1 MKRTFFSVF
10 VVFMTGIAHG
20 QVAKWLIEPAYDEI
34 HLANGEDLIITDS
47 LQQKSLWT
55 FGGKCLAKTQY
66 QINTFNEGYSVTT
79 ERGSSAITG
88 FLNKKGKFVSLSGCN
103 VAYSFPSFSDGY
115 LLVKENSYYRFVNVK
130 GDFLEG
136 QYTNAYP
143 YINGYASCKTYRNLQ
158 KQKDPYNLLLN
169 REGQEVF
176 FSYNGRLFDKEDLDF
191 ISSVNDENIG
201 VVIVKQKLFF
211 FNGEDG
217 SLSPVYDRKGETNI
231 KNQARLERNLSQSIQ
246 VETDTTLVLYAK
258 CGKTSNIKIRLS
270 SFLVPLSIQLGNEE
284 YIYKRNESDKK
295 KHPSSIR
302 MTEQD
307 GKFGVNWDSQEILPP
322 QLDALVTCFD
332 DKAFVK
338 MAGKYGMLK
347 VLPEA
352 RFRLSINKGDDIAFR
367 HQKFETKIRLDM
379 PNIISAYG
387 ARIEVDSNSGCDVD
401 LTSGE
406 QRDTEYGNYI
416 QYNCVLNIPDSLP
429 DEMYGDKRN
438 EVVFPTQ
445 ILYEGLRSPI
455 IPFKVKAWHY
465 KYFNVDINSSE
476 TSISQGVFSFTFN
489 INAERD
495 PGETVYPTSINI
507 QTDSLKYELEKI
519 SETRY
524 KCKVYSLREGTN
536 NIIVQIIEQGCP
548 PASFPFEI
556 TYVKPAAKT
565 RNKPAVKENVVI
577 KKKNKIVTSQVPHLD
592 I

>member
-1 MKRTFFSVF
+1 M
-10 VVFMTGIAHG
+10 
-20 QVAKWLIEPAYDEI
+20 
-34 HLANGEDLIITDS
+34 
-47 LQQKSLWT
+47 
-55 FGGKCLAKTQY
+55 
-66 QINTFNEGYSVTT
+66 
-79 ERGSSAITG
+79 
-88 FLNKKGKFVSLSGCN
+88 
-103 VAYSFPSFSDGY
+103 
-115 LLVKENSYYRFVNVK
+115 
-130 GDFLEG
+130 
-136 QYTNAYP
+136 
-143 YINGYASCKTYRNLQ
+143 
-158 KQKDPYNLLLN
+158 
-169 REGQEVF
+169 
-176 FSYNGRLFDKEDLDF
+176 
-191 ISSVNDENIG
+191 
-201 VVIVKQKLFF
+201 
-211 FNGEDG
+211 
-217 SLSPVYDRKGETNI
+217 
-231 KNQARLERNLSQSIQ
+231 
-246 VETDTTLVLYAK
+246 
-258 CGKTSNIKIRLS
+258 
-270 SFLVPLSIQLGNEE
+270 
-284 YIYKRNESDKK
+284 
-295 KHPSSIR
+295 
-302 MTEQD
+302 
-307 GKFGVNWDSQEILPP
+307 
-322 QLDALVTCFD
+322 DALVTCFD